1 MPYHISDNTKK
12 GCLYLLKHD
21 LEFFSEIMP
30 LLKPEFFDFPAYKN
44 LFLGISTYYDEYR
57 KLPSDRVLPD
67 YILNQVSGASNDGID
82 YEGTIAEINSFD
94 KSCIDDREFL
104 LDTVEMF
111 ARQKAMEH
119 AIRKAVGIL
128 NEEGDPGAVEE
139 LGKSAL
145 LVNRSV
151 DVGQDYFTDVNTR
164 LQRNAEDNRDQL
176 IPTAF
181 ITHNRNLE
189 GGLARKELAMVAA
202 PPGVGKSLYLVNQ
215 GATAIREGKNVLYVS
230 LEMSEDKIAGR
241 FDSVL
246 SDLNNK
252 DLKEKPLA
260 KLKLKE
266 VLSEIKEKSSGRL
279 IIKEFPTG
287 ACNVNQLRAYLVQLR
302 LHRDFV
308 PDLLIV
314 DYLELLRPNRQIDA
328 EYQAQQRISEELR
341 GLAVE
346 QNALLWTA
354 TQTNRQ
360 ARRVNI
366 ITDAELGDSYGK
378 IRTADWAISLN
389 QNQEEYD
396 DGVMRVFVMKAR
408 DSKQHYLI
416 NVSVDYSTLRMKE
429 PFNDEHI
436 AQTQ

>member
-44 LFLGISTYYDEYR
+44 LFLGISNYYDEYR

-82 YEGTIAEINSFD
+82 YVGTIAEVNSFD
-94 KSCIDDREFL
+94 KSCINDREFL

-139 LGKSAL
+139 LVKSAL

-164 LQRNAEDNRDQL
+164 LQRNAEDKRDQL

-181 ITHNRNLE
+181 VTHNRNLE

-266 VLSEIKEKSSGRL
+266 VLSEIKEKSRGRL

-287 ACNVNQLRAYLVQLR
+287 SCNVNQLRAYLVQLR

-429 PFNDEHI
+429 PFNDEHT
-436 AQTQ
+436 AQT

>member
-44 LFLGISTYYDEYR
+44 LFLGISNYYDEYR

-82 YEGTIAEINSFD
+82 YVGTIAEVNSFD
-94 KSCIDDREFL
+94 KSCINDREFL

-139 LGKSAL
+139 LVKSAL
-145 LVNRSV
+145 LGNRSV

-164 LQRNAEDNRDQL
+164 LQRNAEDKRDQL

-181 ITHNRNLE
+181 VTHNRNLE

-266 VLSEIKEKSSGRL
+266 VLSEIKEKSRGRL

>member
-1 MPYHISDNTKK
+1 
-12 GCLYLLKHD
+12 
-21 LEFFSEIMP
+21 
-30 LLKPEFFDFPAYKN
+30 
-44 LFLGISTYYDEYR
+44 
-57 KLPSDRVLPD
+57 
-67 YILNQVSGASNDGID
+67 
-82 YEGTIAEINSFD
+82 
-94 KSCIDDREFL
+94 
-104 LDTVEMF
+104 MF
-111 ARQKAMEH
+111 
-119 AIRKAVGIL
+119 
-128 NEEGDPGAVEE
+128 
-139 LGKSAL
+139 
-145 LVNRSV
+145 
-151 DVGQDYFTDVNTR
+151 
-164 LQRNAEDNRDQL
+164 
-176 IPTAF
+176 
-181 ITHNRNLE
+181 
-189 GGLARKELAMVAA
+189 
-202 PPGVGKSLYLVNQ
+202 LVNQ
-215 GATAIREGKNVLYVS
+215 SVHSLIEGRKVLYIS

-266 VLSEIKEKSSGRL
+266 VLSEIKEKSRGRL

-287 ACNVNQLRAYLVQLR
+287 SCNVNQLRAYLVQLR

>member
-30 LLKPEFFDFPAYKN
+30 LLKSEFFDFPAYKN
-44 LFLGISTYYDEYR
+44 LFLGISNYYDEYR

-82 YEGTIAEINSFD
+82 YVGTIAEVNSFD
-94 KSCIDDREFL
+94 KSCINDREFL

-139 LGKSAL
+139 LVKSAL

-164 LQRNAEDNRDQL
+164 LQRNAEDKRDQL

-181 ITHNRNLE
+181 VTHNRNLE

-266 VLSEIKEKSSGRL
+266 VLSEIKEKSRGRL

-429 PFNDEHI
+429 PFNDDHI

>member
-44 LFLGISTYYDEYR
+44 LFLGISNYYDEYR

-82 YEGTIAEINSFD
+82 YVGTIAEVNSFD
-94 KSCIDDREFL
+94 KSCINDREFL

-139 LGKSAL
+139 LVKSAL

-164 LQRNAEDNRDQL
+164 LQRNAEDKRDQL

-181 ITHNRNLE
+181 VTHNRNLE

-266 VLSEIKEKSSGRL
+266 VLSEIKEKSRGRL

-429 PFNDEHI
+429 PFNDDHI

>member
-44 LFLGISTYYDEYR
+44 LFLGISNYYDEYR

-82 YEGTIAEINSFD
+82 YVGTIAEVNSFD
-94 KSCIDDREFL
+94 KSCINDREFL

-139 LGKSAL
+139 LVKSAL

-164 LQRNAEDNRDQL
+164 LQRNAEDKRDQL

-181 ITHNRNLE
+181 VTHNRNLE

-266 VLSEIKEKSSGRL
+266 VLSEIKEKSRGRL

-429 PFNDEHI
+429 PFNDEHS

>member
-1 MPYHISDNTKK
+1 
-12 GCLYLLKHD
+12 
-21 LEFFSEIMP
+21 MP

-44 LFLGISTYYDEYR
+44 LFLGISNYYDEYR

-82 YEGTIAEINSFD
+82 YVGTIAEVNSFD
-94 KSCIDDREFL
+94 KSCINDREFL

-139 LGKSAL
+139 LVKSAL

-164 LQRNAEDNRDQL
+164 LQRNAEDKRDQL

-181 ITHNRNLE
+181 VTHNRNLE

-215 GATAIREGKNVLYVS
+215 GAAAIREGKNVLYVS

-266 VLSEIKEKSSGRL
+266 VLSEIKEKSRGRL

-287 ACNVNQLRAYLVQLR
+287 SCNVNQLRAYLVQLR

-429 PFNDEHI
+429 PFNDEHS

>member
-139 LGKSAL
+139 LVKSAL

-346 QNALLWTA
+346 QNALVWTA

>member
-44 LFLGISTYYDEYR
+44 LFLGISNYYDEYR

-82 YEGTIAEINSFD
+82 YVGTIAEVNSFD
-94 KSCIDDREFL
+94 KSCINDREFL

-139 LGKSAL
+139 LVKSAL

-164 LQRNAEDNRDQL
+164 LQRNAEDKRDQL

-181 ITHNRNLE
+181 VTHNRNLE

-215 GATAIREGKNVLYVS
+215 GATALREGKNVLYVS

-266 VLSEIKEKSSGRL
+266 VLSEIKEKSRGRL

-287 ACNVNQLRAYLVQLR
+287 SCNVNQLRAYLVQLR

-429 PFNDEHI
+429 PFNDEHT
-436 AQTQ
+436 AQT

>member
-82 YEGTIAEINSFD
+82 YVGTIAEVNSFD
-94 KSCIDDREFL
+94 KSCINDREFL

-139 LGKSAL
+139 LVKSAL

-346 QNALLWTA
+346 QNALVWTA

>member
-44 LFLGISTYYDEYR
+44 LFLGISNYYDEYR

-82 YEGTIAEINSFD
+82 YVGTIAEVNSFD
-94 KSCIDDREFL
+94 KSCINDREFL

-139 LGKSAL
+139 LVKSAL

-164 LQRNAEDNRDQL
+164 LQRNAEDKRDQL

-181 ITHNRNLE
+181 VTHNRNLE

-215 GATAIREGKNVLYVS
+215 GATALREGKNVLYVS

-266 VLSEIKEKSSGRL
+266 VLSEIKEKSRGRL

-429 PFNDEHI
+429 PFNDDHI